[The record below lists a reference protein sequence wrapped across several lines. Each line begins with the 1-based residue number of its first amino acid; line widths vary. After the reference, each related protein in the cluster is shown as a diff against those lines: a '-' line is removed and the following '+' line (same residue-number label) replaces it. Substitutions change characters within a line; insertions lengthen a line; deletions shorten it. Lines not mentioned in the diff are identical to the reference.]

1 MLLSTGLIICN
12 KSQKSS
18 EKGSWETKTV
28 EIIILKLIENAKYN
42 YIQLVQLDRI
52 TNKPPRQVQL

>member
-42 YIQLVQLDRI
+42 YSNYENSLGRLL
-52 TNKPPRQVQL
+52 P